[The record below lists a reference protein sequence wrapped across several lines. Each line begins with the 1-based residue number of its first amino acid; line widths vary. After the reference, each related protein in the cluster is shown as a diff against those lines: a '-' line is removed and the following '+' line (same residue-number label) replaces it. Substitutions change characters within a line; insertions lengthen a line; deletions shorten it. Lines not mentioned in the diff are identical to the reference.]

1 MTWFRPIDPT
11 GGALGTGSRYSAR
24 TGGPR
29 AVVPPAAPAAVPVEP
44 VVESAPAAGL
54 GMGGFAHDPAAPLA
68 PGKVLEYTWPAVPAT
83 VPAPAVV
90 AHRGTKSAKAP
101 RVSAPRRATGCSLAP
116 DTLRGRIL
124 VALGKLTAGRATP
137 VSVEDLTLC
146 AWRLFPVDFG
156 MFGHEHEHPD
166 NNTVLAK
173 LSGDSGLTGMALAAR
188 PRPGMVALTPRGAR
202 WWRGIGKPWLAEQK
216 EKR

>member
-68 PGKVLEYTWPAVPAT
+68 PGKVLEYTWPAVPA
-83 VPAPAVV
+83 VPAE
-90 AHRGTKSAKAP
+90 K
-101 RVSAPRRATGCSLAP
+101 PRRISLPARARASLHP
-116 DTLRGRIL
+116 ETVRGRIL
-124 VALGKLTAGRATP
+124 IAAALVCEGKLTRPAITADVIVRAWQEWPET
-137 VSVEDLTLC
+137 
-146 AWRLFPVDFG
+146 FG
-156 MFGHEHEHPD
+156 LRGYAAQHPD
-166 NNTVLAK
+166 SNRVAAK
-173 LSGDSGLTGMALAAR
+173 LSGVGGLVEEGWLSR
-188 PRPGMVALTPRGAR
+188 PSAGELLLTRRGAW
-202 WWRGIGKPWLAEQK
+202 WWREVGKPWLAEQK
-216 EKR
+216 DGAV